1 MKVLKF
7 GGTSV
12 GSAARMKDVA
22 KLICD
27 GEQKIVVLSAM
38 SGTTNSLVEI
48 SEYLYKNNIAG
59 AYERI
64 NALEQK
70 YFDVIEDLYS
80 TAEYK
85 VEVKK
90 ELKSHFEY
98 LRSFS
103 KSVFTLFEE
112 KAILAEGEL
121 LSTTIFQ
128 LYLKEKGENCALLPA
143 LEYMRIDKNA
153 EPDTAFIAENL
164 TKQLALQPDMMIYI
178 TQGFICRNFYGEIDN
193 LQRGGSDYSASL
205 VGAAVKAD
213 EIQIWTD
220 IDGMHNN
227 DPRFVE
233 GTKPVPV
240 LHFEEAA
247 ELAYFGAKILHPTCI
262 LPAKLNN
269 IPVRLLNTM
278 DPNAAGTMISNQSKK
293 GKIEA
298 VAAKDGITAIK
309 IKSGRMLLAH
319 GFLRKVFEIFESY
332 HTPID
337 MVTTSEVGVS
347 VSIDNAKRLDE
358 IVNELK
364 KFGTVT
370 VDREM
375 VIVCVVGDMNVENI
389 GFQAKVVNAMSEI
402 PVRMISYGGSN
413 YNISF
418 LIKAED
424 KKRALNA
431 LSAALFN

>member
-12 GSAARMKDVA
+12 GSASRMKDVA
-22 KLICD
+22 NLICD

-48 SEYLYKNNIAG
+48 SDYFYKNNPSG
-59 AYERI
+59 ALERI
-64 NALEQK
+64 NVLEHK
-70 YFDVIEDLYS
+70 YFDVIEDLYVKD
-80 TAEYK
+80 EYK
-85 VEVKK
+85 SEAKK
-90 ELKSHFEY
+90 IIKSHFEY

-112 KAILAEGEL
+112 KAILAQGEL
-121 LSTTIFQ
+121 LSTNMFH
-128 LYLKEKGENCALLPA
+128 LYLKETGRDSVLLPA
-143 LEYMRIDKNA
+143 LEFMRIDKNA
-153 EPDTAFIAENL
+153 EPDTAYIAENL
-164 TKQLALQPDMMIYI
+164 EKQLASAPNHTYYI
-178 TQGFICRNFYGEIDN
+178 TQGYICRNFYGEIDN
-193 LQRGGSDYSASL
+193 LQRGGSDYTASL
-205 VGAAVKAD
+205 MGAAIKSE

-233 GTKPVPV
+233 GTTPVPY

-278 DPNAAGTMISNQSKK
+278 EPTAPGTLISLQRQK
-293 GKIEA
+293 GKIQA

-332 HTPID
+332 QTPID
-337 MVTTSEVGVS
+337 MITTSEVGVS
-347 VSIDNAKRLDE
+347 VTIDNTKKLDE
-358 IVNELK
+358 IVNSLK
-364 KFGTVT
+364 KLGTVT
-370 VDREM
+370 VDKDM
-375 VIVCVVGDMNVENI
+375 VIICVVGDLPGENV
-389 GFQAKVVNAMSEI
+389 GFQVQTVSAFKDI

-413 YNISF
+413 YNVSF
-418 LIKAED
+418 LINAED
-424 KKRALNA
+424 KKRALIA
-431 LSAALFN
+431 LSETLFN

>member
-12 GSAARMKDVA
+12 GSAARIKEVA

-27 GEQKIVVLSAM
+27 GDQKIVVLSAM

-48 SEYLYKNNIAG
+48 SDYLYKNNTAG
-59 AYERI
+59 ALERI
-64 NALEQK
+64 NALEEK
-70 YFDVIEDLYS
+70 YFDVIDALYS
-80 TAEYK
+80 TEEFKTEARK
-85 VEVKK
+85 TI
-90 ELKSHFEY
+90 KSHFDY

-103 KSVFTLFEE
+103 KSIFTLFEE
-112 KAILAEGEL
+112 KAVLSEGEL
-121 LSTTIFQ
+121 LSTALFQ
-128 LYLKEKGENCALLPA
+128 LYLQEMGENSALISA
-143 LEYMRIDKNA
+143 LDFMRIDKNA

-164 TKQLALQPDMMIYI
+164 AKVLAATPDKTIYI
-178 TQGFICRNFYGEIDN
+178 TQGFICKNFYGEIDN

-205 VGAAVKAD
+205 IGAAVVAG

-227 DPRFVE
+227 DPRIVE

-262 LPAKLNN
+262 LPAKLGN

-278 DPNAAGTMISNQSKK
+278 DPSAPGTLISTQSKK

-332 HTPID
+332 QTPID

-358 IVNELK
+358 IVNDLK

-370 VDREM
+370 VDKDM
-375 VIVCVVGDMNVENI
+375 VIVCVVGDMPYENI
-389 GFQAKVVNAMSEI
+389 GFQAKVVDALKEI
-402 PVRMISYGGSN
+402 PIRMISYGGSN

-418 LIKAED
+418 LIKADD

-431 LSAALFN
+431 LSEKLFN

>member
-1 MKVLKF
+1 
-7 GGTSV
+7 
-12 GSAARMKDVA
+12 
-22 KLICD
+22 
-27 GEQKIVVLSAM
+27 
-38 SGTTNSLVEI
+38 VEI
-48 SEYLYKNNIAG
+48 ADYFYKNNTSG
-59 AYERI
+59 ALERV

-70 YFDVIEDLYS
+70 YSNVIDELYTTDEAKS
-80 TAEYK
+80 EAK
-85 VEVKK
+85 IIVKS
-90 ELKSHFEY
+90 LFEY

-112 KAILAEGEL
+112 KAILAQGEL

-128 LYLKEKGENCALLPA
+128 LYLNEMGERSALLPA
-143 LEYMRIDKNA
+143 LEYMRIDKNS
-153 EPDTAFIAENL
+153 EPDTTYIAENL
-164 TKQLALQPDMMIYI
+164 AIQLSEQPGNTIYI

-193 LQRGGSDYSASL
+193 LQRGGSDYTASL
-205 VGAAVKAD
+205 VGAAIKAD

-233 GTKPVPV
+233 GTRPVPI

-278 DPNAAGTMISNQSKK
+278 EPKAHGTLISTQSKK

-332 HTPID
+332 QTPID

-347 VSIDNAKRLDE
+347 VSVDNAKRLDE
-358 IVNELK
+358 IVNDLK

-370 VDREM
+370 VDKDM
-375 VIVCVVGDMNVENI
+375 VIICVVGDMNFENV
-389 GFQAKVVNAMSEI
+389 GFQAKVVGAMSEI

-431 LSAALFN
+431 LSATLFN

>member
-12 GSAARMKDVA
+12 GSASRMKDVA

-27 GEQKIVVLSAM
+27 GDQKIVVLSAM

-48 SEYLYKNNIAG
+48 SDYFYKSNSAG
-59 AYERI
+59 ALERI
-64 NALEQK
+64 NVLQQK
-70 YFDVIEDLYS
+70 YIGLVEELY
-80 TAEYK
+80 TAENS
-85 VEVKK
+85 KK
-90 ELKSHFEY
+90 EAHEIVKSHFDF

-121 LSTTIFQ
+121 LSTTLFQ
-128 LYLKEKGENCALLPA
+128 LFLKEIGENSTLLPA
-143 LEYMRIDKNA
+143 LDFMRIDKNA

-164 TKQLALQPDMMIYI
+164 AKQIADQPDKMLYI
-178 TQGFICRNFYGEIDN
+178 TQGYICRNFYGEIDN
-193 LQRGGSDYSASL
+193 LQRGGSDYTASL
-205 VGAAVKAD
+205 VGAAIHAE

-233 GTKPVPV
+233 GTKPVPM
-240 LHFEEAA
+240 LNFDEAA

-278 DPNAAGTMISNQSKK
+278 EPQAFGTLISNQSKK
-293 GKIEA
+293 EKIEA

-332 HTPID
+332 QTAID
-337 MVTTSEVGVS
+337 MITTSEVGVS
-347 VSIDNAKRLDE
+347 VSIDNTKNLDE

-370 VDREM
+370 VDKDM
-375 VIVCVVGDMNVENI
+375 VIICVVGDMPSENI
-389 GFQAKVVNAMSEI
+389 GFQAKVVNAMVEI
-402 PVRMISYGGSN
+402 PIRMISYGGSN
-413 YNISF
+413 FNISF

-431 LSAALFN
+431 LSKSLFN